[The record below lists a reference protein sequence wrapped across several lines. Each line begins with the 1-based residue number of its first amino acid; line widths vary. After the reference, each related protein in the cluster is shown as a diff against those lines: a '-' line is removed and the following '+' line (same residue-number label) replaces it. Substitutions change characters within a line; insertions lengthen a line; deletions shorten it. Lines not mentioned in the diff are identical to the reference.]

1 MACDLLVILTLSAL
15 WSLQVD
21 QRLTYRADDMDTR
34 IFKSSVVPIS
44 MAYLQFFIYCA
55 EDLHLSQSGL
65 GRERPRPP
73 GLLTGL
79 PSYILTLR
87 LGVGRGG

>member
-1 MACDLLVILTLSAL
+1 MACDLLVILTFSAL

-73 GLLTGL
+73 GL
-79 PSYILTLR
+79 PSSILTLR
-87 LGVGRGG
+87 LGVGGG